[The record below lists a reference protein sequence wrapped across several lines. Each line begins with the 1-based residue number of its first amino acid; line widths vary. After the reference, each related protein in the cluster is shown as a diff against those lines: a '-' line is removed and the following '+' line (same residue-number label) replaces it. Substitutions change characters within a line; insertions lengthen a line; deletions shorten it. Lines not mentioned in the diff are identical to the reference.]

1 MSSSGK
7 YLYKSCPSLMLFISR
22 NSAVRGGAIYYK
34 ASHSILNRIVL
45 DLVEFTGNKA
55 HSTLSAVFPKKLN
68 YPNVADRSTRLLFEA
83 AVKYEN
89 STSSDAGLL
98 EPTSANPC
106 HPGGGGAICMVLNG
120 IANRASAV
128 IEIYHSNF
136 TRNAA
141 TVGGAMVIS
150 TDEDV
155 DWKFS
160 CRTGRDRNS
169 SLLVS
174 SPCRSLNL
182 RALTFRG
189 NRARAA
195 GGALMVSNLKHLYY
209 SDVAENNKDFNFQTL
224 DKGKMR
230 GTFIDNRV
238 RKGGYGKDI
247 AGRAIRLSIRHPIAD
262 PATGILIANQPSGQ
276 AHSLP
281 PIEIQVLDELD
292 QVVTGGVVDAS
303 LAVHV
308 NAVRLDSNGSIAAGQ
323 VVSTAS
329 GGVAVFDALSLSA
342 FPGQYEINF
351 SVRGGRVEAV
361 SANVTLRECR
371 LGEHYNSEGFVCEAC
386 ALESFTFYTNVSHC
400 VDCPEHARCAGN
412 ASLVPISG
420 YWHSSPFSV
429 IMHECFHYEACSY
442 DSRQEDI
449 EKMHSVKSR
458 EFLNRFDQEK
468 HPVFTNEEY
477 AQCSLGY
484 EGPLCG
490 SCASGYGLVDGNSC
504 VKCSSRSATAIA
516 ISMLG
521 LWQLIFLAITIRSAL
536 VSGRDMKQMMAIA
549 QQDAAMAAA
558 SVHSKK
564 IKKPYSSFMVRRPK
578 SNATDVATSSRSLPG
593 DVTRIEI
600 EEQSSR
606 FLSVPQSAST
616 PLPALPIQGK
626 MPPSQKYSADY
637 IIAAQHVSET
647 IKVTSFHI
655 QFTLLQRS
663 NVSVDLCKLL
673 PGDSHCCEHQL
684 GVVGFDQKHAGWH
697 EYVLDSDTACSNCCV
712 QIRWRASQMVPHSL
726 Q

>member
-1 MSSSGK
+1 M
-7 YLYKSCPSLMLFISR
+7 
-22 NSAVRGGAIYYK
+22 
-34 ASHSILNRIVL
+34 L
-45 DLVEFTGNKA
+45 DLGEFTGNKA
-55 HSTLSAVFPKKLN
+55 HSNLSAVFPEKLN
-68 YPNVADRSTRLLFEA
+68 YPNASDRSTRLFFEA
-83 AVKYEN
+83 AVKDKD

-98 EPTSANPC
+98 DPTSANPC
-106 HPGGGGAICMVLNG
+106 HPGGGGAICMVLND
-120 IANRASAV
+120 IANGAPTT
-128 IEIYHSNF
+128 IEIYRSNF
-136 TRNAA
+136 TRNIAN
-141 TVGGAMVIS
+141 VGGAMMIS

-155 DWKFS
+155 DWKS
-160 CRTGRDRNS
+160 DCLSSRNRTS
-169 SLLVS
+169 SLFTANL
-174 SPCRSLNL
+174 CQKLNL

-195 GGALMVSNLKHLYY
+195 GGALMVSNLKHVYY
-209 SDVAENNKDFNFQTL
+209 SDVAEENEDFNYKTL
-224 DKGKMR
+224 DMLKKR
-230 GTFIDNRV
+230 GTFINNKV
-238 RKGGYGKDI
+238 HKVGYGKDI
-247 AGRAIRLSIRHPIAD
+247 AGSAVRLNIGHPIAD
-262 PATGILIANQPSGQ
+262 TATGILIANQSSGQ

-292 QVVTGGVVDAS
+292 QVVTGGIVDAS
-303 LAVHV
+303 LVVHV
-308 NAVRLDSNGSIAAGQ
+308 NAVRLDSDISIAAGQ

-351 SVRGGRVEAV
+351 SVRGGKVEAV

-371 LGEHYNSEGFVCEAC
+371 LGERHNSEGFVCEAC
-386 ALESFTFYTNVSHC
+386 DLESFTFYTNVSRC
-400 VDCPEHARCAGN
+400 VHCPEHARCAGN

-442 DSRQEDI
+442 NSRQEDI
-449 EKMHSVKSR
+449 EKMHSGKIR
-458 EFLNRFDQEK
+458 EFLDRFDQEK

-477 AQCSLGY
+477 AQCSVGY

-504 VKCSSRSATAIA
+504 VKCSSRSATAIV

-549 QQDAAMAAA
+549 QQDAAMAVA

-564 IKKPYSSFMVRRPK
+564 TKKPYSSFIVRRPK
-578 SNATDVATSSRSLPG
+578 SNAEDAATSSRSLPG

-600 EEQSSR
+600 EKQSSR

-616 PLPALPIQGK
+616 PVPALPIQGK
-626 MPPSQKYSADY
+626 MSPSQKYSADY
-637 IIAAQHVSET
+637 IIAAPHVSET

-684 GVVGFDQKHAGWH
+684 GVAGFDQKHADWN
-697 EYVLDSDTACSNCCV
+697 EYVLVSDTACSNCCV